1 MKLITF
7 YVTDEEAEVLRA
19 EADRNIRYINDQAH
33 WWVRQAI
40 DATVDSKTSV
50 LVRVSDKSKA
60 QAVAL

>member
-40 DATVDSKTSV
+40 DATVDSKTVV
-50 LVRVSDKSKA
+50 LVRASDKSKA
-60 QAVAL
+60 QAVAI

>member
-40 DATVDSKTSV
+40 DATVDSKTV
-50 LVRVSDKSKA
+50 LLVRASDKSKA
-60 QAVAL
+60 QAVAI

>member
-40 DATVDSKTSV
+40 DATVDVKTSV
-50 LVRVSDKSKA
+50 LVRASDKSKVH
-60 QAVAL
+60 AVAI

>member
-40 DATVDSKTSV
+40 DATVDVKTSV
-50 LVRVSDKSKA
+50 LVRASDKSKV
-60 QAVAL
+60 QEVAI

>member
-50 LVRVSDKSKA
+50 LVRARDKSKA
-60 QAVAL
+60 QAVAI